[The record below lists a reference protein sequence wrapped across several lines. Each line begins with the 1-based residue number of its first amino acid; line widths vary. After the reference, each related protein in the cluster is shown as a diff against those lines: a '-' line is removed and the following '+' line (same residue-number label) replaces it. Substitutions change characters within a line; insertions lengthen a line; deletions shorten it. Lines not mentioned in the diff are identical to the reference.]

1 MNRFAIILTDKLNNI
16 NINSLVDTFKK
27 TMGIDSEILLYEPS
41 KEEYLKNYI
50 NKKATMLVDRVD
62 PSLLEDKDQY
72 VQFLSTVLKDKI
84 IFFENK
90 AAKRDM

>member
-1 MNRFAIILTDKLNNI
+1 MNRFAIILADNHNNNNI
-16 NINSLVDTFKK
+16 NALVDTFKK
-27 TMGIDSEILLYEPS
+27 TMDIESEILIYDPS
-41 KEEYLKNYI
+41 NEMYLKNYI

-62 PSLLEDKDQY
+62 PKTLEDKDQY
-72 VQFLSTVLKDKI
+72 VQFLSTVPKDKI